1 MIKGDVGRRRSF
13 IINFVYFGIIVV
25 VVYALARFGLPLL
38 SPFVVGFIFACMLQ
52 RPIKFLHRNLHM
64 NKKLGG
70 VLVSFVF
77 FVILTGLV
85 FLVGAELF
93 SRIQSLLQALPDIYS
108 NSIEPVMID
117 IFNSLN
123 QTSIWKNPNVQ
134 ALADTM
140 EDQVLDSLGNLA
152 STISMG
158 AVGFIS
164 SFAASIPVIFV
175 KLVLMIISTVFI
187 SMEYD
192 RIMDFCIKQMSDT
205 TRNMFMEVKS
215 YLVGTLFVCIRSY
228 ALIMGITFV
237 ELSIG
242 LTVIGIEN
250 SILIALAIA
259 VFDIL
264 PVLGTGGIMVPWA
277 AVNVVLGNYSLAIS
291 LFIVYVIITI
301 VRNIIEPKIVGSQ
314 LGIHPIVTL
323 ASMFAGVQLLGAVGL
338 FGFPIFLS
346 LLCHLNRK
354 GLIKIFK

>member
-1 MIKGDVGRRRSF
+1 MINGNIGQRRSF
-13 IINFVYFGIIVV
+13 IINFVYFAIIVA
-25 VVYALARFGLPLL
+25 VVYLLAKFGLPLL
-38 SPFVVGFIFACMLQ
+38 SPFVLAFIIACALQ
-52 RPIKFLHRNLHM
+52 RPVKFLNRNLRL
-64 NKKLGG
+64 NIKISGI
-70 VLVSFVF
+70 LVSLLF
-77 FVILTGLV
+77 FAVLFGLI
-85 FLVGAELF
+85 FLVGAEIF
-93 SRIQSLLQALPDIYS
+93 SRTQGLLQALPDIYK
-108 NSIEPVMID
+108 NSIEPVMVD

-123 QTSIWKNPNVQ
+123 QNSIWKNQQIQ

-140 EDQVLDSLGNLA
+140 EEQILASLGNLA
-152 STISMG
+152 STISVG
-158 AVGFIS
+158 AVSFIS
-164 SFAASIPVIFV
+164 SFAASIPMLFV
-175 KLVLMIISTVFI
+175 KLVLMVISTVFI

-192 RIMDFCIKQMSDT
+192 RIMGFCIKQMGDS
-205 TRNMFMEVKS
+205 TRRMFMEVKS
-215 YLVGTLFVCIRSY
+215 YVVGTLFVCIRSY
-228 ALIMGITFV
+228 ALIMSITFV

-259 VFDIL
+259 IFDIL

-277 AVNVVLGNYSLAIS
+277 AVNAVLGNYSLALS

-314 LGIHPIVTL
+314 LGLHPIVTL

-354 GLIKIFK
+354 GLIKIFR